1 MKFNLKKY
9 SNIST
14 KDYWDRDLNEILDGI
29 NYAHNKHK
37 FSISLLQDMHSKR
50 LLSGKFS
57 DDDFKKAIEKINIGI
72 NSAFIRFILSNPNCP
87 VNLLIEVI
95 EEYGKK
101 YINEIFNN
109 PNFPIDLKIEYS
121 KKLGLVT
128 EEDKSIHI
136 LEERKEENKDLG
148 KRENKD
154 LENFRSLLGN
164 SFNLKRYSQD
174 RNILRNQD
182 ILRLPDSL
190 GDNLS
195 FIENQLNFTED
206 PDRIRVIL
214 DKYHNNYH
222 YNNGTLFYF
231 ATENRNCPEDVI
243 IKAFYVCK
251 DHKFNM
257 TKLGVIRH
265 IVNSINTPP
274 DILELVLDG
283 DFSNSIQNIAAL
295 NPNCPPDSKI
305 KHLKDSGEI
314 TREDK
319 DKHILDTNL
328 PNQTNQQEKI
338 ENNKDLENFRS
349 LLGNSFSN
357 SFNLKRY
364 SQQAYRS
371 PIEIALN
378 SNNANEL
385 QDLIKISLD
394 NYNANKDKNKEIILL
409 ALENQNLSFDSF
421 RYILE
426 NPKCPLVILKST
438 AIELIWRSEC
448 PFDLLF
454 SIANNAML
462 SNDINIA
469 DPIVHHRNSN
479 GQIFDLILSNSF
491 PENQYLNICNAIA
504 NNPNCT
510 DEYIVKTLKNESPI
524 NYKFIKF
531 ILSSDKMNDS
541 LFSYIFKE
549 FSDTKHMPSLL
560 SSEGYKTA
568 LQNKRCSQDS
578 LRMEFNLLS
587 QNADSNLPYITS
599 IVKNKNCPP
608 DILKQIIDNPRN
620 SIIKSIANNNE
631 NCPPDS
637 KIKYLKDMGRI
648 EKEDPSKHIL
658 EDIKEDKHEKREK
671 GEDKHENNDLDN
683 FRNLLSNSFN
693 LKRYSQDEKFSKLLK
708 DPYNIAK
715 NSSDP
720 NELRKV
726 IQNNSSERFV
736 IFTAVINKH
745 CPLDALISL
754 WSSDK
759 YQLDKQVNYAIAN
772 RLVNNTECPSEV
784 LDSIIF
790 NVYMGNEDIKLRVAQ
805 HRNCNDILI
814 SNILLR
820 SHYSTVVTEALKNKN
835 CTNEAIKYALENMD
849 PHDKGYIIEAIA
861 DFVSDAEVIV
871 SALDIFRSTST
882 PSYNYF
888 LENKNCN
895 AEILR
900 KEYFLIGGQKTRLS
914 SLRAI
919 VENNN
924 CPSDVI
930 GLILQNNLLH
940 DDGDVKLKALQNPNC
955 SEDAKINFYKKT
967 GRIITEDKEKHILD
981 DSNENALQ
989 GNAPQGNAP
998 QGNKA
1003 LNKENDIDKFR
1014 SLLND

>member
-87 VNLLIEVI
+87 VHLLIEVI

-109 PNFPIDLKIEYS
+109 PNFPIELKIEYS

-128 EEDKSIHI
+128 EEDKRIHI

-148 KRENKD
+148 KGENKD
-154 LENFRSLLGN
+154 LENFRSLLG
-164 SFNLKRYSQD
+164 
-174 RNILRNQD
+174 
-182 ILRLPDSL
+182 
-190 GDNLS
+190 
-195 FIENQLNFTED
+195 
-206 PDRIRVIL
+206 
-214 DKYHNNYH
+214 
-222 YNNGTLFYF
+222 
-231 ATENRNCPEDVI
+231 
-243 IKAFYVCK
+243 
-251 DHKFNM
+251 
-257 TKLGVIRH
+257 
-265 IVNSINTPP
+265 
-274 DILELVLDG
+274 
-283 DFSNSIQNIAAL
+283 
-295 NPNCPPDSKI
+295 
-305 KHLKDSGEI
+305 
-314 TREDK
+314 
-319 DKHILDTNL
+319 
-328 PNQTNQQEKI
+328 
-338 ENNKDLENFRS
+338 
-349 LLGNSFSN
+349 N

-409 ALENQNLSFDSF
+409 ALENQNLSFNSF

-426 NPKCPLVILKST
+426 NYKCPLSILKST

-454 SIANNAML
+454 LIADNAML

-491 PENQYLNICNAIA
+491 PENQYQNICNAIA

-510 DEYIVKTLKNESPI
+510 DEYITKTLKDESTI
-524 NYKFIKF
+524 NSKFIKF
-531 ILSSDKMNDS
+531 ILSSDRMNNN
-541 LFSYIFKE
+541 LFNYIFKE
-549 FSDTKHMPSLL
+549 FSDTRYVPSLL
-560 SSEGYKTA
+560 SSEGYKIA
-568 LQNKRCSQDS
+568 LQNKKCSQD
-578 LRMEFNLLS
+578 LLMREFNLLS
-587 QNADSNLPYITS
+587 QNADSNLSYITS
-599 IVKNKNCPP
+599 IVKNKNCPS

-620 SIIKSIANNNE
+620 SIVKSIANNNE
-631 NCPPDS
+631 NCPPDL

-658 EDIKEDKHEKREK
+658 EEVKEVQKEKRV
-671 GEDKHENNDLDN
+671 DKQKNNELDN

-693 LKRYSQDEKFSKLLK
+693 LKRYSQDDKLSKLLK

-726 IQNNSSERFV
+726 IQNNSLERFV

-820 SHYSTVVTEALKNKN
+820 THYGTVATAALKNKN
-835 CTNEAIKYALENMD
+835 CTNEAIKYALENID
-849 PHDKGYIIEAIA
+849 PHDKGYIIEVIA
-861 DFVSDAEVIV
+861 DFVSDVEVIV

-882 PSYNYF
+882 PAYNYF

-955 SEDAKINFYKKT
+955 SEDAKINFYKKIGKIT
-967 GRIITEDKEKHILD
+967 TEDKEKHILD
-981 DSNENALQ
+981 DSNENAPQGNAPQ